1 MDSFKKIIIVEKMK
15 ASYDINQVYERRFR
29 KMCYRVVVS
38 VIDSG
43 VLFFS
48 LSYELAMNIGMVA

>member
-1 MDSFKKIIIVEKMK
+1 
-15 ASYDINQVYERRFR
+15 
-29 KMCYRVVVS
+29 MCYRVVVS
-38 VIDSG
+38 VIDSR

>member
-1 MDSFKKIIIVEKMK
+1 
-15 ASYDINQVYERRFR
+15 
-29 KMCYRVVVS
+29 MCYCVVVS